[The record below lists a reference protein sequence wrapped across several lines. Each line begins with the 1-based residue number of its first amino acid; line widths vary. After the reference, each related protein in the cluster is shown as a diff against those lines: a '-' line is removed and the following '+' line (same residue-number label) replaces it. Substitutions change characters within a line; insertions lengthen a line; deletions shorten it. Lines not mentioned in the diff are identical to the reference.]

1 MAMNGNE
8 TRNQHFVARVEQK
21 LNAINPDS
29 ESGKFRI
36 YSFRLVNR
44 QTYEIALENP
54 RGRPIASNLSM
65 FDLFSFDVPGGGRIR
80 TNLEALFHKYE
91 LNVETHT
98 KSLLQKLARG
108 SNDIKA
114 EIIDLFAAKLLNFVR
129 NPFCIEKVLNTF
141 PAVVGLEP
149 TGRDLLAT
157 YRSIVT
163 GRKPQQAHLCQE
175 LGISEETYV
184 KWLRLL
190 FVLLIHTGADQ
201 PNLFEGMIKNL
212 FEARGTQAAA
222 FVWIYDND
230 YCLLSDRSFCQAI
243 PDGAHMSMSF
253 NLCSTAFV
261 DYIFADAATLVQGQA
276 SPHFVAYALAS
287 WKERP
292 QATVNVTMLKNDRQ
306 GLARY
311 NRRVIEQCRERVY
324 CAAKTGLVLS

>member
-1 MAMNGNE
+1 M
-8 TRNQHFVARVEQK
+8 
-21 LNAINPDS
+21 L
-29 ESGKFRI
+29 
-36 YSFRLVNR
+36 
-44 QTYEIALENP
+44 
-54 RGRPIASNLSM
+54 
-65 FDLFSFDVPGGGRIR
+65 DLFSFDVPGGGRIR

-98 KSLLQKLARG
+98 KSLLLKLARG
-108 SNDIKA
+108 SDDIKA

-129 NPFCIEKVLNTF
+129 NPFCIEKVLKSF
-141 PAVVGLEP
+141 PAALEP
-149 TGRDLLAT
+149 TDRDLLTT

-163 GRKPQQAHLCQE
+163 GRKPQQAYLCRE

-184 KWLRLL
+184 KWLRLM
-190 FVLLIHTGADQ
+190 FVLLIHTGVDQ

-222 FVWIYDND
+222 FVWVYDND

-253 NLCSTAFV
+253 NLCSNAFV
-261 DYIFADAATLVQGQA
+261 NYIFADAATLVQGQA
-276 SPHFVAYALAS
+276 SPDFVAYALAA

-292 QATVNVTMLKNDRQ
+292 QATVNVTMLKNNRQ

-311 NRRVIEQCRERVY
+311 NRRAIEQCRERVY
-324 CAAKTGLVLS
+324 CAAKTGLVLF